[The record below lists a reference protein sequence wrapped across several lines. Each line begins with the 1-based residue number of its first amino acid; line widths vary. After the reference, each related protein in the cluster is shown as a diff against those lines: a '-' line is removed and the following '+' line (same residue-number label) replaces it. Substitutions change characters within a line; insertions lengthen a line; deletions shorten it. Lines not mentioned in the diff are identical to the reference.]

1 MTKRTLWSKVGCLV
15 AAGGLVAG
23 CGVET
28 LTESDVQPVSEVRQ
42 AIANGKRFNVLAE
55 PAGVAARAD
64 LQVYRPADNTW
75 YARRTSDGAGMGY
88 TLNRTPA
95 AEDVAVQ
102 GNFDGDALYDQATF
116 RPSTGV
122 WLIRRSSDGAQY
134 TVQWGQSGDIPTPG
148 DFDGDGRSDVSVWR
162 PSTNTFYVIH
172 SSTGGTFYMPYGQS
186 GDIPVVGDY
195 NGDGKDDFA
204 LWRPC
209 TGVWYYGSNAS
220 QWGTSGDIPVPGDY
234 DGDGKTDIAV
244 FRPSSGHW
252 YIIRSSTN
260 ASSATQFGGDPKDY
274 PVPADYDGDGKT
286 DISVFRP
293 SEGKHYM
300 IYSGT
305 NSGTVMDWGIP
316 SDMPANTNV
325 YCTGGGR
332 VQPCNSGNVTG
343 CSTKYCV
350 TVTGSAEWCGPV
362 PGIVRYT
369 TSTPGSYTVA
379 RNSNCQNYS
388 GGAACQYDL
397 YRNGVKVTDSG
408 VGRWYSVNVST
419 TSGACA
425 PSQGQACGVNGDSSF
440 TLP

>member
-23 CGVET
+23 CGMET
-28 LTESDVQPVSEVRQ
+28 LPEPDAQLMGEVRQ
-42 AIANGKRFNVLAE
+42 AIANGKRFNAYGE

-64 LQVYRPADNTW
+64 LQVYRRTDNTW
-75 YARRTSDGAGMGY
+75 WARRTSDGAGAGY

-95 AEDVAVQ
+95 AEDVPVQ

-122 WLIRRSSDGAQY
+122 WHIRRSSDGAQY
-134 TVQWGQSGDIPTPG
+134 SVQYGQSGDIPTPG
-148 DFDGDGRSDVSVWR
+148 DFDGDGKSDVSVWR
-162 PSTNTFYVIH
+162 PS
-172 SSTGGTFYMPYGQS
+172 SGTFFVTRSSMGVGFTVQYGQL

-195 NGDGKDDFA
+195 DGDGKDDFA
-204 LWRPC
+204 VWRPC
-209 TGVWYYGSNAS
+209 TGIWYYGSNAR
-220 QWGTSGDIPVPGDY
+220 QYGQAGDIPVPGDY

-244 FRPSSGHW
+244 FRPSGGHW
-252 YIIRSSTN
+252 FIIRSSTN
-260 ASSATQFGGDPKDY
+260 AGSTTQFGGLKDY
-274 PVPADYDGDGKT
+274 PQPADYDGDGKT

-293 SEGKHYM
+293 SEGRHYM
-300 IYSGT
+300 LYSST
-305 NSGTVMDWGIP
+305 NSGTSMDWGIS
-316 SDMPANTNV
+316 SDVVVNTNV
-325 YCTGGGR
+325 YCTGGGG
-332 VQPCNSGNVTG
+332 VQPCNSDNVNG
-343 CSTKYCV
+343 CSTQYCV

-379 RNSNCQNYS
+379 RNSNCQNFS
-388 GGAACQYDL
+388 GGTACQYEL

-425 PSQGQACGVNGDSSF
+425 PAQPQTCGVRADSNV